1 MARMMSRHSWIAAF
15 VGRALRH
22 GRATDPDTV
31 YVEADGCYLEMRE
44 LNPEFAADS
53 AFGAAAGDGVG
64 GAHSRAARAS
74 KRRS

>member
-1 MARMMSRHSWIAAF
+1 M
-15 VGRALRH
+15 RH

-31 YVEADGCYLEMRE
+31 YLEANGRYLEMRE

-53 AFGAAAGDGVG
+53 AFGAAAGDGVRR
-64 GAHSRAARAS
+64 AHSPAARAS

>member
-22 GRATDPDTV
+22 GRATDPDSV
-31 YVEADGCYLEMRE
+31 YDEANGRYLEMRE

-53 AFGAAAGDGVG
+53 AFGAAAGDGVRR
-64 GAHSRAARAS
+64 AHSLMARAS
-74 KRRS
+74 KRRP